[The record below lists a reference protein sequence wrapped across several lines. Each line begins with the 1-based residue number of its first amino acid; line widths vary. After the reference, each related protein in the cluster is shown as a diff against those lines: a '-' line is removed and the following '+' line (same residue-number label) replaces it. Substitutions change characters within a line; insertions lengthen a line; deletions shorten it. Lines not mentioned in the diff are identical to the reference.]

1 MQKRIVFPWKNGRR
15 TILWPD
21 HPLVM
26 AGSEVLPFIVNQLSD
41 SIDPDIAVRNAAQ
54 EFGLEESELKPYVE
68 SISAALEESGVL
80 RESIIQ
86 QKPAEF
92 QQVGLSMATLNLTR
106 ECNLSCQHCYANQPT
121 VPPSPATEMS
131 PEDLE
136 VAIGVLGKLI
146 AHPPR
151 LLVVSGGEPT
161 LRDTKLETV
170 IAAARKSGLN
180 PRLNTNGYSLNSSAA
195 EFLAEHDVLTQVSLD
210 GVDAQTHALLRRAED
225 AFERTL
231 SAIKLLTR
239 HGVRVRISF
248 TVHSG
253 NAHQI
258 PAMLTLAEQ
267 IGVEHVVT
275 SSLVEVGNA
284 LVNNL
289 KPVEFAEEF
298 AVLYNAVKDSPLRQR
313 MTRSTLLAET
323 IAAIR
328 AGIRF
333 TYCGTGL
340 STCCID
346 ADGSVY
352 PCINM
357 VRTPFKGGNIC
368 DKDFPE
374 KWSAL
379 WPGLR
384 SLDVD
389 SINPQCA
396 RCFCRYFCGAYC
408 RGETLEA
415 GKSIRAPYVRCSS
428 WKKALIRVF
437 QYLSETPDI
446 FAIDDDPLE
455 AMIHR
460 E

>member
-1 MQKRIVFPWKNGRR
+1 
-15 TILWPD
+15 
-21 HPLVM
+21 
-26 AGSEVLPFIVNQLSD
+26 
-41 SIDPDIAVRNAAQ
+41 
-54 EFGLEESELKPYVE
+54 
-68 SISAALEESGVL
+68 
-80 RESIIQ
+80 
-86 QKPAEF
+86 
-92 QQVGLSMATLNLTR
+92 
-106 ECNLSCQHCYANQPT
+106 
-121 VPPSPATEMS
+121 MS

-136 VAIGVLGKLI
+136 VAIGVLGRLI
-146 AHPPR
+146 ANPPR
-151 LLVVSGGEPT
+151 LLVISGGEPT
-161 LRDTKLETV
+161 SRDTKLKTAIV
-170 IAAARKSGLN
+170 AARKNGLN
-180 PRLNTNGYSLNSSAA
+180 PRLNTNGYSLNSSVA

-210 GVDAQTHALLRRAED
+210 GVDPQTHALLRKAED

-231 SAIKLLTR
+231 SAIERLTS

-258 PAMLTLAEQ
+258 PAMLNLADGL
-267 IGVEHVVT
+267 GVEQVVT
-275 SSLVEVGNA
+275 SSLVGVGNA
-284 LVNNL
+284 LLNNL
-289 KPVEFAEEF
+289 KPVEFADEF
-298 AVLYNAVKDSPLRQR
+298 AILYNAVKDSPSRQR

-323 IAAIR
+323 ISAIR

-340 STCCID
+340 STCCVD

-357 VRTPFKGGNIC
+357 VRAPFKGGNIC

-374 KWSAL
+374 KWGAL

-384 SLDVD
+384 NLDVD
-389 SINPQCA
+389 SMNPQCA

-408 RGETLEA
+408 RGETLES
-415 GKSIRAPYVRCSS
+415 GKGIRDPYVRCSS

-437 QYLSETPDI
+437 DYLSQTPDI
-446 FAIDDDPLE
+446 FAFEDDPIE
-455 AMIHR
+455 AIIHR